1 MIKIDNVT
9 MKYPNGTVAL
19 KDVSFQIKEGEFAF
33 IIGHSGAGKSTLLKL
48 MLKEENPTEGE
59 IFINGKNFSKLKKR
73 QIPQLRRSIG
83 IVFQDF
89 RLLPDRTVFENVAFA
104 MRITEASHKKI
115 KKQVPLALTLV
126 GLGRKAKAFPTEL
139 SGGEQQRVGLAR
151 ALINNPALLI
161 ADEPTGNLDPINS
174 AEIMKLLE
182 EINANGTT
190 VVVITHEKNI
200 VNDMK
205 KRVIELDAGAVIRD
219 EEEGKYKNED
229 TDI

>member
-1 MIKIDNVT
+1 
-9 MKYPNGTVAL
+9 MKYPNGTLAL
-19 KDVSFQIKEGEFAF
+19 KDVSFEIKEGEFAF
-33 IIGHSGAGKSTLLKL
+33 IVGHSGAGKSTLLKL
-48 MLKEENPTEGE
+48 MLKEENPTEGK
-59 IFINGKNFSKLKKR
+59 IFINGKDFSKLKKS

-104 MRITEASHKKI
+104 MRITGASHKKI

-126 GLGRKAKAFPTEL
+126 GLGRKTKAFPTEL

-161 ADEPTGNLDPINS
+161 ADEPTGNLDPNNS

-190 VVVITHEKNI
+190 VVVITHEKGI

-205 KRVIELDAGAVIRD
+205 KRVIELDAGTVIRD
-219 EEEGKYKNED
+219 EEEGKYKNEA